1 MRMRLYSAIIVGLM
15 LRFMA
20 YSTTTLSASGQRIIP
35 MQQVRLECGRPDL
48 ETIFLIH
55 EYEIFAQFKDKLFH
69 MLQQSVS

>member
-1 MRMRLYSAIIVGLM
+1 MRLYSAIIVGLM
-15 LRFMA
+15 LRLMA
-20 YSTTTLSASGQRIIP
+20 YSTTTLSASGQRIMP